1 MNIKSDSKV
10 YTFSSTSLTVTVSD
24 PGLATCTKIGD
35 SPGGVSCNKIWRK
48 IKYSNQCALTVIF
61 VDNNPF

>member
-24 PGLATCTKIGD
+24 PGFATCTKIGD
-35 SPGGVSCNKIWRK
+35 SP
-48 IKYSNQCALTVIF
+48 SNQCALTVIF